1 MTKNKKITTAVIAV
15 VVAIAL
21 FAAGYFISNVFFSK
35 KTDTD
40 AVAETT
46 GAENETTL
54 QDETETTVPSDT
66 GSETDTETEEEVD
79 EAEREKYIY
88 LLENEKIGS
97 GVIKV
102 DKAEYEYYCATVY
115 NSLLMNAFQYDA
127 YGAGMGLQITGFD
140 WTKLPAEQKC
150 NEEYNGKTFD
160 NYEEYIEYMAELQ
173 LLTIKACVE
182 YAKLNSITLDD
193 ETLAEIDAF
202 IEENRESCSAQ
213 GYTLE
218 EYLKKFYGKN
228 MTEEMYLR
236 IAKEYYIV
244 NKVDETKSGML
255 KEYFTDEMVEE
266 EYNRD
271 IKGYS
276 EVTLRNYVIVA
287 DTDESGNVYDA
298 SMEAAKGEAEV
309 FAGLLTDESSF
320 IRCASEKERKRG
332 NEKYAELL
340 IEDSYTLVKN
350 KSYYDLESEVSKE
363 LAEWAFDESRQ
374 AGDVYIVKVEG
385 KGYGVYMMTDPLHK
399 PATSYTYDVRHILV
413 KFNEYQSDSDK
424 LTKIELIDPSDYAVT
439 VDIDVDPATV
449 ADPTLYMKAQG
460 ILETYLAGDLT
471 EDSFAKLAMEHSA
484 DGNAVSGGLYE
495 DVTEGYMVS
504 RFENWALEEGR
515 EKGDVGIVETVYGYH
530 VMYFVGKEVEYK
542 WEDLVRDQMIYN
554 GVYDF
559 IDALEENYDIEVD
572 VNRNDIRAL
581 YQVSLDFYKSYV
593 GM

>member
-15 VVAIAL
+15 VLAVAL
-21 FAAGYFISNVFFSK
+21 FAGGFFLSGVLFPK

-40 AVAETT
+40 ATAETT
-46 GAENETTL
+46 GAETETTL
-54 QDETETTVPSDT
+54 QEETTAPEDT
-66 GSETDTETEEEVD
+66 DSETDSEDEEEVD
-79 EAEREKYIY
+79 EAEKEKYIY

-102 DKAEYEYYCATVY
+102 EKAEYEYYCATVY
-115 NSLLMNAFQYDA
+115 NSILMNAFQYDA
-127 YGAGMGLQITGFD
+127 YGAGMGLQVTGFD

-202 IEENRESCSAQ
+202 IEENKESCSAQ

-218 EYLKKFYGKN
+218 EYLKKFYGEG
-228 MTEEMYLR
+228 MTEELYLR
-236 IAKEYYIV
+236 IAKEYYLV

-255 KEYFTDEMVEE
+255 KEYFTDEMVEA
-266 EYNRD
+266 EYNSNIRE
-271 IKGYS
+271 YS
-276 EVTLRNYVIVA
+276 EVTLRNYIVVA

-298 SMEAAKGEAEV
+298 SMEVAKGEAEV
-309 FAGLLTDESSF
+309 FAGLITDENSF
-320 IRCASEKERKRG
+320 LQRASEKERKRG
-332 NEKYAELL
+332 NEKYADLL
-340 IEDSYTLVKN
+340 IEDSYTLMKN
-350 KSYYDLESEVSKE
+350 KSYYDLESGVGKE
-363 LAEWAFDESRQ
+363 LADWAFDESRQ
-374 AGDVYIVKVEG
+374 AGDVYIAKVDG
-385 KGYGVYMMTDPLHK
+385 KGYGVYMMKDPMHR

-413 KFNEYQSDSDK
+413 QFSEYQTDSQTA
-424 LTKIELIDPSDYAVT
+424 TKIELLDPADYSVT

-449 ADPTLYMKAQG
+449 ADPALYMKAQG
-460 ILETYLAGDLT
+460 ILETYLAGDLN
-471 EDSFAKLAMEHSA
+471 EESFAKLAMEHSA
-484 DGNAVSGGLYE
+484 DGNAASGGLYE

-515 EKGDVGIVETVYGYH
+515 EKGDVGIVETTYGYH
-530 VMYFVGKEVEYK
+530 IMYFVGKDVEYR
-542 WEDLVRDQMIYN
+542 WEDLIRDQMIYN

-559 IDALEENYDIEVD
+559 IDALEENYDIETD
-572 VNRNDIRAL
+572 VNRSDIRAL